1 MFIKIFMGVDLFCKI
16 FKNGFFNGIMQV
28 FTYFTL
34 SLICQ
39 IDQFLS
45 LSNVK
50 CFIFTLLQ
58 II

>member
-50 CFIFTLLQ
+50 CFIFTLL
-58 II
+58 